1 MSASTRPP
9 APLDGPGTDTLAV
22 GNKDGL
28 VVLQFQHPVKWVS
41 LDPQTAYSV
50 AEMMCRHAFATEVQ
64 DKVEGEWSAMIQKK
78 RQNLL
83 QKFEHAL
90 ISALMNGKLKDM
102 KDVRY
107 MAAQLRD
114 HSDDEY
120 LGPRFSPGTSGDKLV
135 VAKR

>member
-1 MSASTRPP
+1 MSASARPP

-28 VVLQFQHPVKWVS
+28 VVLQFQNPVKWVS
-41 LDPQTAYSV
+41 LDPKTAYAV

-83 QKFEHAL
+83 AKFEHAL
-90 ISALMNGKLKDM
+90 IAAAMNGKLSKTSEL
-102 KDVRY
+102 KY
-107 MAAQLRD
+107 LAAQLLD
-114 HSDDEY
+114 HADDEY
-120 LGPRFSPGTSGDKLV
+120 LGPRFSPSAGQGLV
-135 VAKR
+135 VAT

>member
-28 VVLQFQHPVKWVS
+28 VVLQFQNPVRWVA
-41 LDPQTAYSV
+41 LDPGTAYQV

-83 QKFEHAL
+83 AKFEHAL
-90 ISALMNGKLKDM
+90 ISAMMNGKLKDM
-102 KDVRY
+102 KDIRY

-120 LGPRFSPGTSGDKLV
+120 LGPRFTPGTSGDKLI

>member
-1 MSASTRPP
+1 MSASARPP
-9 APLDGPGTDTLAV
+9 APLDGPGTDTVAV

-28 VVLQFQHPVKWVS
+28 VVLQFQHPVKWIS
-41 LDPQTAYSV
+41 LDPGTAYQV

-90 ISALMNGKLKDM
+90 ISAAMNGKLSKM
-102 KDVRY
+102 NELKLL
-107 MAAQLRD
+107 AAQLRD

-120 LGPRFSPGTSGDKLV
+120 LGPRFSPGAGQSLV